1 MPARC
6 ALVLT
11 FALGTI
17 HFNGA
22 SARAEKCGAAAP
34 DDIVRFFS
42 PVSLPGATPVA
53 RGNTPDKR
61 IGPNSSFVRFSVRSW
76 FTMSG
81 SAVTYSARS
90 LHEAVAT
97 VDDVCGSMLTVTAR
111 SAGTAT
117 IQVTASA
124 NGMADETRT
133 LTVEVDPNASFV
145 GSTTNSPPVAEGAIP
160 DTTFTQKTSPIRF
173 VASRYFTDPD
183 LQDSVLT
190 YTAGLSRAGIVDTS
204 ITDSTLTLT
213 AVSKGATT
221 VTVTATDRGGLRVTQ
236 SFDATIG
243 NCVPEAKGAIP
254 DTTVAAG
261 VSLVIDVSEYFEDC
275 NNDPLD
281 YAGASLDQDLAS
293 ASMSDGALTITG
305 LSAGRAE
312 IVALAWEEPVTEIPR
327 QYFYVTIVGNDAN
340 QPPRPVGAIPAQTL
354 TVGGSSVSFDVS
366 SYFSDPDPNDRL
378 TYEAVSSSADT
389 VGVSIAGSTLTLT
402 AKIANTIPDTVTVT
416 ATDPGGLSAA
426 QKFGVEVSTTVPPL
440 AVEITGPAS
449 IESGGS
455 GTWEAVASD
464 GVPSYTYSWRYATRC
479 LNGNPIG
486 DERASD
492 AEDGGSIGIESGE
505 GW

>member
-90 LHEAVAT
+90 LHEAVAR

-190 YTAGLSRAGIVDTS
+190 YTAGLSRAGIVNTS
-204 ITDSTLTLT
+204 ITDSTLTIT
-213 AVSKGATT
+213 PVS
-221 VTVTATDRGGLRVTQ
+221 
-236 SFDATIG
+236 
-243 NCVPEAKGAIP
+243 
-254 DTTVAAG
+254 
-261 VSLVIDVSEYFEDC
+261 
-275 NNDPLD
+275 
-281 YAGASLDQDLAS
+281 AGA
-293 ASMSDGALTITG
+293 
-305 LSAGRAE
+305 GR
-312 IVALAWEEPVTEIPR
+312 
-327 QYFYVTIVGNDAN
+327 
-340 QPPRPVGAIPAQTL
+340 
-354 TVGGSSVSFDVS
+354 
-366 SYFSDPDPNDRL
+366 
-378 TYEAVSSSADT
+378 
-389 VGVSIAGSTLTLT
+389 
-402 AKIANTIPDTVTVT
+402 VTVT

-426 QKFGVEVSTTVPPL
+426 QEFGVTVNNPPEIVVDIPDQTLFKGGSSVTFDLDDYFSDPDPGDDLGYSASSSPDSVASVGVSGSTLT
-440 AVEITGPAS
+440 IS
-449 IESGGS
+449 SDSGGS
-455 GTWEAVASD
+455 
-464 GVPSYTYSWRYATRC
+464 ATVTVTATD
-479 LNGNPIG
+479 LSGAHVSQSVVVTVYNVTIVIIQLGNNPPVFDDIP
-486 DERASD
+486 DQTLTA
-492 AEDGGSIGIESGE
+492 GGSSVTFDLNEYFSDPDPGDDLDYEAESSDSSVVSASVSDSTLTITPGSAGSATVTVTDDDGE
-505 GW
+505 SVTTTRLVSFRGA